1 MKHKQGT
8 ARDQISFSSFEDR
21 ISRDNPVRFID
32 VFSGKLDFQSK
43 LCRKKDDPVLRAV
56 CLFVSTCMYRKRQE
70 INEHIFGTIKRQWG
84 YNHTNLNGLE
94 KVGGE
99 HALILLVYN
108 IKRSMNILGV
118 PDLIEKLKNFK
129 HPYMKDG
136 CFVFFRVNFKHMSA
150 LLFFQQKMAV

>member
-1 MKHKQGT
+1 MIITNNLLIFTKWCT
-8 ARDQISFSSFEDR
+8 
-21 ISRDNPVRFID
+21 PV
-32 VFSGKLDFQSK
+32 
-43 LCRKKDDPVLRAV
+43 A
-56 CLFVSTCMYRKRQE
+56 
-70 INEHIFGTIKRQWG
+70 IFGAFLITIFGAYSITDYKRQWG

-136 CFVFFRVNFKHMSA
+136 CFVFFRVNFKPPSA

>member
-1 MKHKQGT
+1 MQRMSSEKSMHS
-8 ARDQISFSSFEDR
+8 ARIR
-21 ISRDNPVRFID
+21 RTRN
-32 VFSGKLDFQSK
+32 
-43 LCRKKDDPVLRAV
+43 
-56 CLFVSTCMYRKRQE
+56 RQE
-70 INEHIFGTIKRQWG
+70 INEHIFGTIKREWG

-118 PDLIEKLKNFK
+118 PDLIEKPKNFK

-136 CFVFFRVNFKHMSA
+136 CLKNRIW
-150 LLFFQQKMAV
+150 